1 MIWKEGEALKASSSM
16 GIAKWQPTK
25 REREREEDV
34 AYYTKMV
41 MGIRSVFTFQATTVI
56 PLSINILSLLIN

>member
-1 MIWKEGEALKASSSM
+1 M